1 MASRAADYYFGI
13 AFLWGVIAVLRLAS
27 YNFRYP
33 LPLFVAAGLV
43 VSGVGF
49 GVGVGSEVARREI
62 ASIERSGEFRASTG
76 IVLVGIGAVFVLGAF
91 LFLFAQQIPYS
102 AFTAIFDFLS
112 PSVPAI
118 FASEAFLFRHWERKR
133 KKSINLSLWSGKI
146 YVNS

>member
-1 MASRAADYYFGI
+1 MAGGATEYYFGI
-13 AFLWGVIAVLRLAS
+13 AFFCAVVAVLQLGS

-33 LPLFVAAGLV
+33 LPLYLAAGFF

-49 GVGVGSEVARREI
+49 GVGVGSEVARRELT
-62 ASIERSGEFRASTG
+62 SIERRGEFRTSTG
-76 IVLVGIGAVFVLGAF
+76 IVLIGIGAVFVLGAF
-91 LFLFAQQIPYS
+91 LFLVAQQIPYT